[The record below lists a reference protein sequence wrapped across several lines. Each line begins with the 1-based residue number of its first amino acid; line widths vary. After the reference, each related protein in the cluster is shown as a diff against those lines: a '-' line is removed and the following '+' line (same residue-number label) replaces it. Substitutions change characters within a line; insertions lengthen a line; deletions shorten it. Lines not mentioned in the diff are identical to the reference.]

1 MAEQLNVLSGQ
12 LRKSQS
18 ELQVAQMTIQNATAA
33 ISDLIDNP
41 TDSEVA
47 ESTMET
53 LNKALEDAETEQVQ
67 VIKNALSLI
76 NKIQG
81 LYTHK
86 PIITKSCTLHG
97 SLRSIYGCHQSIN

>member
-1 MAEQLNVLSGQ
+1 
-12 LRKSQS
+12 
-18 ELQVAQMTIQNATAA
+18 MTIQNAMAA
-33 ISDLIDNP
+33 ISDFIDNP

-81 LYTHK
+81 LHTHTNPLLPKAAHYMAVYEAFMDVINPLIDPFQYTEEA
-86 PIITKSCTLHG
+86 
-97 SLRSIYGCHQSIN
+97 